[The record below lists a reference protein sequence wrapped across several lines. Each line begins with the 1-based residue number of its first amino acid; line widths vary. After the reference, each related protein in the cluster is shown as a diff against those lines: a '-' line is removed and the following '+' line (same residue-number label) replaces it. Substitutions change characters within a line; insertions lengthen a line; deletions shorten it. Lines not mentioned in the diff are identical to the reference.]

1 METTESSL
9 IDYDEVLKDL
19 GRTAPQNH
27 LLLGNGFNLSL
38 GINTSY
44 PNILKVM
51 KKNNREYETV
61 FHENFNLEE
70 FIGQCKSVI
79 PKEGNPYW
87 EFMTRY
93 FHNKV
98 KLDFMKAVTEIV
110 ATEIRNIYQEKNE
123 GIYLLIKH
131 FGSFFTLNYDPF
143 LYQLLMTYKKD
154 NNEQALVF
162 QDSLPGIEMYMDD
175 ESREIFDVIKRA
187 HESGVLSIN
196 VSEQTRRL
204 DLGKLS
210 KTDFRK
216 EVTLYL
222 KERYP
227 AKEINRAVE
236 VFWRTKNAENPKVI
250 ENLDD
255 GFGLFGSDLTF
266 SSSRTQNLFFL
277 HGAFHLYRRGESI
290 HKITQESDKALYEKI
305 EEIVESQVLELV
317 CVLSDSGKVEEIV
330 NNEYLRSCLSRLAQ
344 LEGTMVIIGS
354 SLATN
359 DSHIFDQIN
368 RSRLQTVYISSS
380 VNTESKDLEKATQ
393 VFPNKRVVLFD
404 RETITYLRATE

>member
-1 METTESSL
+1 LTL
-9 IDYDEVLKDL
+9 I
-19 GRTAPQNH
+19 N
-27 LLLGNGFNLSL
+27 
-38 GINTSY
+38 
-44 PNILKVM
+44 
-51 KKNNREYETV
+51 ETV

-162 QDSLPGIEMYMDD
+162 QDSLPGIEMYMDN

-305 EEIVESQVLELV
+305 EEIVESQVQELV